1 MEGIKVVELGF
12 WVAGPSCSAI
22 LADWGADVVKVE
34 PIIGDPFRG
43 MSAYYAAATGEEM
56 NPPFEL
62 DNRGKRSIGLD
73 FGTDDGRR
81 VLGELIARADVF
93 VTNLRVDA
101 LERAGLDPATLTA
114 RHPRLVYA
122 SITGL
127 GLEGDERGRAAYD
140 VGSFWSRAGVAAA
153 LTPEGCELPYQR
165 GGMGDHMTGMAAA
178 GGVSAALF
186 VRERT
191 GQGQLV
197 STSLL
202 RTGTYMLGWDYSTNL
217 RAGLPTVPITR
228 RTAPNPLIL
237 DYGASDGRRFWLLG
251 LEGDRH
257 WPNVLRA
264 VGRPDL
270 ADDVRFAGLFDRAVN
285 SDALVRELE
294 GEFTQRPMKEW
305 AEIFDREG
313 VWWAPVQATHEFL
326 EDSQALAA
334 GCFVPSGDT
343 AATNHAGTGPAQVVA
358 TPVDFSVTPWS
369 PGADVPETGQHT
381 EEVLLELGYDW
392 DAILA
397 LKDSGAIT

>member
-1 MEGIKVVELGF
+1 MAGPMEGIKVVELGF
-12 WVAGPSCSAI
+12 WVAGPSCAAI

-34 PIIGDPFRG
+34 PLVGDPFRG
-43 MSAYYAAATGEEM
+43 MSVYFAAAAGEDV

-73 FGTDDGRR
+73 YGTDEGRR
-81 VLGELIARADVF
+81 VLGDLVAAADVF

-101 LERAGLDPATLTA
+101 LERAGLDHATLTA
-114 RHPRLVYA
+114 QHPRLVYA
-122 SITGL
+122 SVTGL
-127 GLEGDERGRAAYD
+127 GLDGDERGRAAYD
-140 VGSFWSRAGVAAA
+140 VGSFWSRSGVAAA

-178 GGVSAALF
+178 GAVAAALF

-202 RTGTYMLGWDYSTNL
+202 RIGAYMLGWDASINL
-217 RAGLPTVPITR
+217 RTGLPTVPITR

-237 DYGASDGRRFWLLG
+237 DYGAGDGRRFWLLG
-251 LEGDRH
+251 LESDRH

-264 VGRPDL
+264 VGRPDM
-270 ADDVRFAGLFDRAVN
+270 ADDPRFAGLFERAVN
-285 SDALVRELE
+285 TVALVEALE
-294 GEFTQRPMKEW
+294 GEFAKRPIKEW

-313 VWWAPVQATHEFL
+313 VWWAPVQATHEFIDD
-326 EDSQALAA
+326 EQAIAA
-334 GCFVPSGDT
+334 RCFVPAGD
-343 AATNHAGTGPAQVVA
+343 GDGRVVA
-358 TPVDFSVTPWS
+358 TPVDFAATPWS
-369 PGADVPETGQHT
+369 PGAAVPETGQHT

-392 DAILA
+392 DRILA
-397 LKDSGAIT
+397 LKEAHAVT